1 MARDETARDSE
12 SETPLPGPRSRRGRA
27 GPRAT
32 TVAGAEAVG
41 DDTDAVPA
49 DGPSERPGGRGAPEV
64 ADGH

>member
-12 SETPLPGPRSRRGRA
+12 SETPLPGPRSPRGRA
-27 GPRAT
+27 GPQSS

-41 DDTDAVPA
+41 DDANSLPQSGTP
-49 DGPSERPGGRGAPEV
+49 ERPDAGGAPEV